1 MSFSPLKII
10 ISAGA
15 GTSDKNVVRER
26 LASIFNQNKID
37 IDMSVAQ
44 SGAEVTELAQDAA
57 RGSYKVVVAAG
68 GDGTVNTVASAVMDN
83 KKILGVLP
91 VGTLNHFAKDLGI
104 PLDLEAAVHTIVAG
118 HTTEVDVGEV
128 NNRLFLNNSSLGLYP
143 MI

>member
-57 RGSYKVVVAAG
+57 RGPYKVLVAAG
-68 GDGTVNTVASAVMDN
+68 GDGTVNSV
-83 KKILGVLP
+83 
-91 VGTLNHFAKDLGI
+91 
-104 PLDLEAAVHTIVAG
+104 AAVAVDSGKIRSEEHTSELQSLAYLVCRLLLEKKKGNSIG
-118 HTTEVDVGEV
+118 HEILREQQTDD
-128 NNRLFLNNSSLGLYP
+128 
-143 MI
+143 